1 MRTKWLLFLLF
12 SAFLVTSCDK
22 IEELLEGDKKDDP
35 NTIGGTTTVPLNEVG
50 NVVDVGTVTVG
61 TKSYDLKETIKV
73 IKNDNGLTTVEVKAT
88 IPNSPEIQ
96 NLVNRLPA
104 SVKDANGNINTTI
117 DFKITSEGI
126 QDFFNKDHKQHTIVK
141 YDANV
146 GDTYKITKSD
156 GSVITRT
163 VTQKSTTDDYPYGFM
178 NIKVITVE
186 QDSRIPG
193 VKKIVYKANHKFGL
207 VNVQFVLEDGSVV
220 GGNLYTTKY

>member
-1 MRTKWLLFLLF
+1 MGKKWLLFVVF
-12 SAFLVTSCDK
+12 SAFSLTSCDK

-35 NTIGGTTTVPLNEVG
+35 NTISGTTTVPLNEVG
-50 NVVDVGTVTVG
+50 NVVDVGTVTIG
-61 TKSYDLKETIKV
+61 NNYYDFKETIKV
-73 IKNDNGLTTVEVKAT
+73 IKNDNGLTTFEVKGT

-96 NLVNRLPA
+96 SFINKIPVNI
-104 SVKDANGNINTTI
+104 KDANGNINTT
-117 DFKITSEGI
+117 FNMKITSEGI
-126 QDFFNKDHKQHTIVK
+126 QDFFNKDGKQHTIVK

-156 GSVITRT
+156 GKTITRT

-207 VNVQFVLEDGSVV
+207 VNVQLVLEDGSTVSS
-220 GGNLYTTKY
+220 NLYTTKY